1 MIKGSSAELERE
13 PQIWS
18 LLICV
23 SVCVHLF
30 VCVGAYACVSVCM
43 SVCICVPVHVCV
55 YMCVSECACV
65 YVCAPAHVC
74 ICLCMCLCV
83 SEYVCVCACV
93 SLCVHVCACVYLSV
107 HVCIYIICVFAHVSV
122 CMCVCVVCTCS
133 LQVGCRPH
141 QFRSP
146 DRCVR
151 RPWWP
156 TGARVPD
163 VPLCPLQLFATQSGS
178 SGRVFLIHH
187 DWVIFP
193 QQFLRFYCSRN
204 CVFSS
209 SIPSTYFIPVFL
221 SPVLKKTGQD
231 REGPYFLRD
240 NF

>member
-1 MIKGSSAELERE
+1 M
-13 PQIWS
+13 
-18 LLICV
+18 C
-23 SVCVHLF
+23 
-30 VCVGAYACVSVCM
+30 VCM
-43 SVCICVPVHVCV
+43 CPCTCV
-55 YMCVSECACV
+55 Y
-65 YVCAPAHVC
+65 

-133 LQVGCRPH
+133 LQVGCKPH